1 MFFGRRESNMQWLI
15 IAIGGALGSVARFAS
30 VSYLTPIFNYRF
42 PFGTFVVNIV
52 GSFLIGIAYVVLVEK
67 AVLPVEW
74 RLFFMTGFLGGFT
87 TFSAFSLEMLQM
99 WQEGHVLISIAYAT
113 SSVMLGLLMAYVGM
127 QFAQKL
133 F

>member
-1 MFFGRRESNMQWLI
+1 MQWLI
-15 IAIGGALGSVARFAS
+15 IALGGALGSVARFAS
-30 VSYLTPIFNYRF
+30 VSYLTPLFNYRF
-42 PFGTFVVNIV
+42 PLGTFAVNIL
-52 GSFLIGIAYVVLVEK
+52 GSFLIGLAYVVLVEK
-67 AVLPVEW
+67 AVLPGEW
-74 RLFFMTGFLGGFT
+74 RLFFMTGVLGGFT

-113 SSVMLGLLMAYVGM
+113 SSVVLGLLMAYAGM